1 VWVVGIVVALVAAGC
16 SWGQYGHDAS
26 RAGWSPAEKV
36 LTTSNVGQLKPLW
49 RTAPQTAYGTQ
60 IAYGNLY
67 AIDLLSTPKR
77 VIVFTADGSSG
88 CTGSPRV
95 CTPQWSA
102 PIATA
107 MTAND
112 ALLGAYA
119 VERDR
124 IYVVGYVPAVGGT
137 WRLEAFDAHGEQG
150 CTGTPKTCAPLWRAS
165 WGAGSTSGGA
175 TLAVANDRVY
185 VSTPGNPSAI
195 TVFDANGTQG
205 CSGTAPATCTALFR
219 TVEGSGGVIAV
230 DATHLVA
237 SASFGSRVFDPA
249 GVDGCSAGVC
259 NPIRFL
265 DLAFVSLSGGRAY
278 AAGGASELDGTTG
291 CTGSPPLCPS
301 AWLTTRTGTT
311 LDHAMDPVVA
321 AGRSFVAEGL
331 APDDTTYVEAFDAA
345 GQQGCSG
352 APRHCAPLAQFD
364 TNQGYP
370 YGVSATGTLLFASS
384 ASTPD
389 SPPKVVAW
397 DLAASTGC
405 VGAPSRCVPL
415 WAGLLDPATLAGF
428 PAAPTVVNGL
438 VAVGGD
444 GGGIQVFAIP
454 QP

>member
-1 VWVVGIVVALVAAGC
+1 
-16 SWGQYGHDAS
+16 
-26 RAGWSPAEKV
+26 
-36 LTTSNVGQLKPLW
+36 
-49 RTAPQTAYGTQ
+49 
-60 IAYGNLY
+60 
-67 AIDLLSTPKR
+67 
-77 VIVFTADGSSG
+77 
-88 CTGSPRV
+88 
-95 CTPQWSA
+95 
-102 PIATA
+102 
-107 MTAND
+107 
-112 ALLGAYA
+112 
-119 VERDR
+119 
-124 IYVVGYVPAVGGT
+124 
-137 WRLEAFDAHGEQG
+137 
-150 CTGTPKTCAPLWRAS
+150 
-165 WGAGSTSGGA
+165 
-175 TLAVANDRVY
+175 
-185 VSTPGNPSAI
+185 
-195 TVFDANGTQG
+195 
-205 CSGTAPATCTALFR
+205 
-219 TVEGSGGVIAV
+219 
-230 DATHLVA
+230 
-237 SASFGSRVFDPA
+237 
-249 GVDGCSAGVC
+249 
-259 NPIRFL
+259 
-265 DLAFVSLSGGRAY
+265 VSLSGGRAY
-278 AAGGASELDGTTG
+278 AVGGASELDGTTG